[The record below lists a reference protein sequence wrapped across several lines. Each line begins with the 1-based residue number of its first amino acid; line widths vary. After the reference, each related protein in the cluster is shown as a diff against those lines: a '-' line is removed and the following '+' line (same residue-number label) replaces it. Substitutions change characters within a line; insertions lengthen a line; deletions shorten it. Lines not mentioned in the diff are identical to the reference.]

1 MSEIKNIVNA
11 IKTINENAEFKFNN
25 TDLNSIKWLNGTTPI
40 PKADIEAQLTTV
52 DLDNALEDVR
62 IKRNGLLA
70 ETDYVAL
77 SDLQGTL
84 LTTEMTN
91 YRQALRDITN
101 GLDTVEK
108 CNNVTWPTK
117 P

>member
-1 MSEIKNIVNA
+1 MATNNVIKA
-11 IKTINENAEFKFNN
+11 IKAINPNAEVTVGNDSLDDI
-25 TDLNSIKWLNGTTPI
+25 TWLNGTTPI